1 MANLCRPNLRVGYLC
16 LTPISRQM
24 HWEQTDSPA
33 TLYAGEEE
41 FPMIRT
47 LIVHE
52 VVLIADLLSK
62 TLNDQDD
69 IAVVGSVTSPEG
81 ALAYLER
88 KACDVVLVNILLP
101 GQGSL
106 ELAKTIA
113 RKHEHVKVMV
123 TGLLDSRT
131 AILQC
136 LEVGAAGV
144 VQQDDSV
151 DDLIAKVRHVAKGEA
166 LVSPQVAGAL
176 IARLAEL
183 KRLATE
189 LNGYQEISL
198 QDQCTELTARERE
211 ILDLLGK
218 GYTNQQI
225 ADELI
230 IGVGTV
236 KNHVHNILEK
246 LDVHTR
252 KQAAMIA
259 RQLAMGEAMGEGG
272 TQFTWPSALGVN
284 IMTRREAASIL

>member
-1 MANLCRPNLRVGYLC
+1 
-16 LTPISRQM
+16 
-24 HWEQTDSPA
+24 
-33 TLYAGEEE
+33 
-41 FPMIRT
+41 MIRT
-47 LIVHE
+47 LIVHD
-52 VVLIADLLSK
+52 VCLISDLLAK
-62 TLNDQDD
+62 ALNDQDD
-69 IAVVGSVTSPEG
+69 IVVAGRVASPEA
-81 ALAYLER
+81 ALEFLKENEV
-88 KACDVVLVNILLP
+88 DVVLVNILLP
-101 GQGSL
+101 EQGAL
-106 ELAKTIA
+106 GLTKTIA
-113 RKHEHVKVMV
+113 KKFDYVKVVV
-123 TGLLDSRT
+123 TGLLESRT

-136 LEVGAAGV
+136 LEIGAAGY

-151 DDLIAKVRHVAKGEA
+151 DDLIIKVRHVARGEA

-211 ILDLLGK
+211 ILDLIGK
-218 GYTNQQI
+218 GYTNQRI

-259 RQLAMGEAMGEGG
+259 RQLAMGEAMANGG
-272 TQFTWPSALGVN
+272 TEYTWPSAYGVN
-284 IMTRREAASIL
+284 ITSRREAASML

>member
-1 MANLCRPNLRVGYLC
+1 
-16 LTPISRQM
+16 
-24 HWEQTDSPA
+24 
-33 TLYAGEEE
+33 
-41 FPMIRT
+41 MIRT
-47 LIVHE
+47 LIVHDIC
-52 VVLIADLLSK
+52 LIADLLAK
-62 TLNDQDD
+62 ALNDEGD
-69 IAVVGSVTSPEG
+69 IVVAHQVISPEE
-81 ALAYLER
+81 ALEFLKEEQ
-88 KACDVVLVNILLP
+88 CDVLLVNILLP
-101 GQGSL
+101 EQGAL
-106 ELAKTIA
+106 NLTKTVAK
-113 RKHEHVKVMV
+113 KFSDVKIVV
-123 TGLLDSRT
+123 TGLLESKT

-136 LEVGAAGV
+136 LEMGAAGY

-151 DDLIAKVRHVAKGEA
+151 GDLVKKVRCVARGEA

-211 ILDLLGK
+211 ILDLIGK
-218 GYTNQQI
+218 GYTNQRI

-259 RQLAMGEAMGEGG
+259 RQLAMGEGMANGG
-272 TQFTWPSALGVN
+272 TEYTWPSAMGVN
-284 IMTRREAASIL
+284 VTSRREAAAMI

>member
-1 MANLCRPNLRVGYLC
+1 
-16 LTPISRQM
+16 
-24 HWEQTDSPA
+24 
-33 TLYAGEEE
+33 
-41 FPMIRT
+41 MIRT

-52 VVLIADLLSK
+52 VCLIADLLSK
-62 TLNDQDD
+62 TLNDQAD
-69 IAVVGSVTSPEG
+69 ITVIGSISSPDEAV
-81 ALAYLER
+81 AYME
-88 KACDVVLVNILLP
+88 KKECDVLLVNILLP
-101 GQGSL
+101 DQGAL
-106 ELAKTIA
+106 NLTKTVAK
-113 RKHEHVKVMV
+113 RFPNVKTVM
-123 TGLLDSRT
+123 TGLLDSKT

-136 LEVGAAGV
+136 LEMGAAGV

-151 DDLIAKVRHVAKGEA
+151 DDLITKVRHVAKGEA
-166 LVSPQVAGAL
+166 LVSPQVAGVL

-211 ILDLLGK
+211 ILELLGK

-259 RQLAMGEAMGEGG
+259 RQLAMGEGMAKGG
-272 TQFTWPSALGVN
+272 TEYTWPSALGVN
-284 IMTRREAASIL
+284 VTSRREAASIL

>member
-1 MANLCRPNLRVGYLC
+1 
-16 LTPISRQM
+16 
-24 HWEQTDSPA
+24 
-33 TLYAGEEE
+33 
-41 FPMIRT
+41 MIRT

-52 VVLIADLLSK
+52 VCLIADLLAQA
-62 TLNDQDD
+62 LNGQDD
-69 IAVVGSVTSPEG
+69 IQVVCSVASPEE
-81 ALAYLER
+81 ALTHMVRHE
-88 KACDVVLVNILLP
+88 CDVVLANILLP
-101 GQGSL
+101 DQGAL
-106 ELAKTIA
+106 NLTKLVTK
-113 RKHEHVKVMV
+113 KHPEIKMVV
-123 TGLLDSRT
+123 TGLLDSKT

-136 LEVGAAGV
+136 LEMGAAGV

-166 LVSPQVAGAL
+166 IVSPQVAGAL

-211 ILDLLGK
+211 ILELLGK

-259 RQLAMGEAMGEGG
+259 RQLAMGEAMANGG
-272 TQFTWPSALGVN
+272 TEYTWPSALGVN
-284 IMTRREAASIL
+284 VTSRREAASIL

>member
-1 MANLCRPNLRVGYLC
+1 
-16 LTPISRQM
+16 
-24 HWEQTDSPA
+24 
-33 TLYAGEEE
+33 
-41 FPMIRT
+41 MIRT

-52 VVLIADLLSK
+52 VCLIADLLAK
-62 TLNDQDD
+62 TLNEQDD
-69 IAVVGSVTSPEG
+69 VEVVRSVSSPEE
-81 ALAYLER
+81 AMAYLDQHP
-88 KACDVVLVNILLP
+88 CDVMLVNILLP
-101 GQGSL
+101 DQGAL
-106 ELAKTIA
+106 NL
-113 RKHEHVKVMV
+113 VKVAAKKFQHLKIVM
-123 TGLLDSRT
+123 TGLLDSKT

-136 LEVGAAGV
+136 LEMGAAGV

-151 DDLIAKVRHVAKGEA
+151 DDLITKVRHIARGEA
-166 LVSPQVAGAL
+166 LISPQVAGAL

-211 ILDLLGK
+211 ILELLGK

-259 RQLAMGEAMGEGG
+259 RQLAMGEAMAKGG
-272 TQFTWPSALGVN
+272 TEYTWPSALGVN
-284 IMTRREAASIL
+284 VGSRREAASIL

>member
-1 MANLCRPNLRVGYLC
+1 
-16 LTPISRQM
+16 
-24 HWEQTDSPA
+24 
-33 TLYAGEEE
+33 
-41 FPMIRT
+41 MIRT
-47 LIVHE
+47 LIVHD
-52 VVLIADLLSK
+52 VCLIRDLLAK
-62 TLNDQDD
+62 ALNDQDD
-69 IAVVGSVTSPEG
+69 IVVVGYANTPED
-81 ALAYLER
+81 AMDFLREEE
-88 KACDVVLVNILLP
+88 CDVVLVNILLP
-101 GQGSL
+101 QQGAL
-106 ELAKTIA
+106 NLTKAIAKKFNNT
-113 RKHEHVKVMV
+113 RVMV
-123 TGLLDSRT
+123 TGLLESRT

-136 LEVGAAGV
+136 LEIGAAGY

-151 DDLIAKVRHVAKGEA
+151 EDLITKVRHVARGEA

-176 IARLAEL
+176 IARLADL

-211 ILDLLGK
+211 ILDLIGK
-218 GYTNQQI
+218 GFTNQRI

-259 RQLAMGEAMGEGG
+259 RQLAMGEAMANGG
-272 TQFTWPSALGVN
+272 TEYTWPSAMGVSV
-284 IMTRREAASIL
+284 TSRREAAAMI

>member
-1 MANLCRPNLRVGYLC
+1 
-16 LTPISRQM
+16 
-24 HWEQTDSPA
+24 
-33 TLYAGEEE
+33 
-41 FPMIRT
+41 MIRT
-47 LIVHE
+47 LIVHD
-52 VVLIADLLSK
+52 VCLIGDLLAK
-62 TLNDQDD
+62 TLNDQED
-69 IAVVGSVTSPEG
+69 IVVVGHVSTPEE
-81 ALAYLER
+81 ALRSLNTGG
-88 KACDVVLVNILLP
+88 CDVVLVNILLP
-101 GQGSL
+101 EQGAL
-106 ELAKTIA
+106 NLTKTVAK
-113 RKHEHVKVMV
+113 KFDHVKLIV
-123 TGLLDSRT
+123 TGLLESKT

-136 LEVGAAGV
+136 LEMGAAGY
-144 VQQDDSV
+144 VQQNDAV
-151 DDLIAKVRHVAKGEA
+151 EDLLTTVRHVARGEA
-166 LVSPQVAGAL
+166 LVSPQVAGVV

-211 ILDLLGK
+211 ILELVGR

-259 RQLAMGEAMGEGG
+259 RQLAIGEAMANGG
-272 TQFTWPSALGVN
+272 AQYTWPSALGVQV
-284 IMTRREAASIL
+284 TSRRDAAAML

>member
-1 MANLCRPNLRVGYLC
+1 
-16 LTPISRQM
+16 
-24 HWEQTDSPA
+24 
-33 TLYAGEEE
+33 
-41 FPMIRT
+41 MIRT

-52 VVLIADLLSK
+52 VCLIADLLAK
-62 TLNDQDD
+62 TLNEQDD
-69 IAVVGSVTSPEG
+69 IEVVSSVSSAEEAV
-81 ALAYLER
+81 AYLEHHP
-88 KACDVVLVNILLP
+88 CDLMLINILLP
-101 GQGSL
+101 DQGAL
-106 ELAKTIA
+106 NLVKAAAKKYPNLKI
-113 RKHEHVKVMV
+113 VM
-123 TGLLDSRT
+123 TGLLDSKT

-136 LEVGAAGV
+136 LEMGAAGV

-151 DDLIAKVRHVAKGEA
+151 DDLITKVRHIAKGEA
-166 LVSPQVAGAL
+166 LISPQVAGAL

-259 RQLAMGEAMGEGG
+259 RQLAMGEGMAKGG
-272 TQFTWPSALGVN
+272 TEYTWPSALGVN
-284 IMTRREAASIL
+284 VASRREAASIL

>member
-1 MANLCRPNLRVGYLC
+1 
-16 LTPISRQM
+16 
-24 HWEQTDSPA
+24 
-33 TLYAGEEE
+33 
-41 FPMIRT
+41 MIRT
-47 LIVHE
+47 LIVHD
-52 VVLIADLLSK
+52 VCLIGDLIAKALHDEV
-62 TLNDQDD
+62 D
-69 IAVVGSVTSPEG
+69 IRVVGRAATPDE
-81 ALAYLER
+81 ALEFL
-88 KACDVVLVNILLP
+88 KQGACDVALINILLP
-101 GQGSL
+101 EQGAL
-106 ELAKTIA
+106 NLTKVIAK
-113 RKHEHVKVMV
+113 KHQDVKLVV
-123 TGLLDSRT
+123 TGLLESKT

-136 LEVGAAGV
+136 LEMGAAGY

-151 DDLIAKVRHVAKGEA
+151 HDLITKVRHVARGEA

-211 ILDLLGK
+211 ILDLIGK
-218 GYTNQQI
+218 GHTNQQI
-225 ADELI
+225 ADDLI

-259 RQLAMGEAMGEGG
+259 RQLAMGESMANGGTEYTWPAAMG
-272 TQFTWPSALGVN
+272 VN
-284 IMTRREAASIL
+284 VTSRREAAAML

>member
-1 MANLCRPNLRVGYLC
+1 
-16 LTPISRQM
+16 
-24 HWEQTDSPA
+24 
-33 TLYAGEEE
+33 
-41 FPMIRT
+41 MIRT

-52 VVLIADLLSK
+52 VCLIADLISK
-62 TLNDQDD
+62 ALNDQDD
-69 IAVVGSVTSPEG
+69 ITVVGSATS
-81 ALAYLER
+81 AADAMAYMER
-88 KACDVVLVNILLP
+88 NGCDVVLANIMLP
-101 GQGSL
+101 DQGAHQ
-106 ELAKTIA
+106 LAKAMTK
-113 RKHEHVKVMV
+113 KHADAKMIV

-136 LEVGAAGV
+136 LEMGAAGV

-151 DDLIAKVRHVAKGEA
+151 EDLITKVRHIAKGEA
-166 LVSPQVAGAL
+166 IVSPQVAGAL

-189 LNGYQEISL
+189 LNGYQEMSL

-259 RQLAMGEAMGEGG
+259 RQLAMGEGMAKGG
-272 TQFTWPSALGVN
+272 TEFTWPSALGVN
-284 IMTRREAASIL
+284 VSTRREAASIL

>member
-1 MANLCRPNLRVGYLC
+1 
-16 LTPISRQM
+16 
-24 HWEQTDSPA
+24 
-33 TLYAGEEE
+33 
-41 FPMIRT
+41 MIRT